1 MWEVL
6 ESTPKCV
13 DIKKKSCHEKEE
25 SSMHYKSLMD
35 HLGLKYNI
43 STCLTQA
50 QRIKLRSV
58 HRPILV
64 GHEKTLRALIWLIA
78 IGCDDPEVFEIIGG
92 GEGGYQ
98 SPTRTEKK
106 RHSSIY
112 QSMHSKPG
120 NTTMYACFKKTE
132 RCFNPCYFSI

>member
-92 GEGGYQ
+92 GGGV
-98 SPTRTEKK
+98 PEPHTHREEK
-106 RHSSIY
+106 
-112 QSMHSKPG
+112 
-120 NTTMYACFKKTE
+120 T
-132 RCFNPCYFSI
+132 